1 MPKNKKENSRLLWY
15 MRRLRTMSIPEFFYR
30 VRTAIKKKIDKN
42 TKIGYLPKGTIDHL
56 PQNLLFPPKEIKIL
70 ELTDYSIFGNKLN
83 YQKPINWHYD
93 ISNKKQFPKD
103 YSFDIDTRSGK
114 NGNVKIVWEINRLQY
129 LTHICLKFSQ
139 SGESQYLDQFV
150 TIIESWKKANPYLEG
165 VNWYSNI
172 EVNIRIINWVTCWEI
187 LNVNDLIA
195 QNHSF
200 KQFVETTWLPLIELH
215 AQHAYRYESKYSSSN
230 NHLIAEASGL
240 FIAGCYWSFK
250 DSRKWIK
257 KGQHILEREIT
268 KQHSENGINKEE
280 ASEYIQFITDFFML
294 ALLIG
299 KRSGHNFSKN
309 YEETLKKIFLYIHH
323 MMDMSGNV
331 PYYGDDDDGKVLSL
345 NIDLYN
351 DNFKSLLASAAILF
365 NDSTF
370 KNKGYIFDLKNR
382 ILFGQ
387 EGEKIFDTLTTDP
400 VTAETKLYENEG
412 HFLIKKRNGEEE
424 IYLHVDI
431 APLGYLSIAAHGH
444 ADALSFFL
452 NIDGKPYII
461 DPGTYTYHSF
471 PEWRAYFKGTLAH
484 NTIRVD
490 GIDQAVNGGP
500 CLWVDHYTTKVL
512 QVEDTARETILKGSH
527 NGYERI
533 GVKHVRTY
541 TFDKLEDRITIHDQL
556 STQEDQTH
564 SYEYPLHFHPEIVI
578 NPLSPNKFSISH
590 PKKRSV
596 VIELDERLTPSLV
609 KGAEKP
615 LLGWFSPSFLQKQP
629 TSVLYSKLEVKG
641 NIELETTIYLT

>member
-230 NHLIAEASGL
+230 NHIIAEASGL

-309 YEETLKKIFLYIHH
+309 YEETLKKIFFYIHH

>member
-1 MPKNKKENSRLLWY
+1 MPKNKKANSRLLWY
-15 MRRLRTMSIPEFFYR
+15 ARRLRTMSLPEFLYR
-30 VRTAIKKKIDKN
+30 IRTALKKKKDKH

-56 PQNLLFPPKEIKIL
+56 PKYLLFPPKEIKVV
-70 ELTDYSIFGNKLN
+70 EPKDYSIFGNTLN
-83 YQKPINWHYD
+83 YQNSINWHYD

-114 NGNVKIVWEINRLQY
+114 NGNVKIVWEINRMQY
-129 LTHICLKFSQ
+129 LTHICLKFIQ
-139 SGESQYLDQFV
+139 TGESRYLNQFIE
-150 TIIESWKKANPYLEG
+150 IIASWKKANPYLEG

-172 EVNIRIINWVTCWEI
+172 EVNIRIINWVACWEI
-187 LNVNDLIA
+187 LNVNDLIV

-200 KQFVETTWLPLIELH
+200 KLFVETTWLPLIELH

-250 DSRKWIK
+250 DSPKWVK
-257 KGQHILEREIT
+257 KGQHILEREII

-299 KRSGHNFSKN
+299 ERSGHSFSKG
-309 YEETLKKIFLYIHH
+309 YQETLKKIFLYIHH

-345 NIDLYN
+345 NIDVYN
-351 DNFKSLLASAAILF
+351 DNFKSLLTTAAILF
-365 NDSTF
+365 NDSIF
-370 KNKGYIFDLKNR
+370 KKKESVFDLKNR

-387 EGEKIFDTLTTDP
+387 EGETIFNSLSTEKVTT
-400 VTAETKLYENEG
+400 ETKLYENEG
-412 HFLIKKRNGEEE
+412 HFLIKKRNGEGEE

-512 QVEDTARETILKGSH
+512 QVEDTTRETILKGSH
-527 NGYERI
+527 NGYEKL
-533 GVKHVRTY
+533 GVKHIRTY
-541 TFDKLEDRITIHDQL
+541 TFDKLEDRITIHDKL
-556 STQEDQTH
+556 SASDDQIH

-578 NPLSPNKFSISH
+578 NTLSPSKFSISH
-590 PKKRSV
+590 PKKKKCS
-596 VIELDERLTPSLV
+596 
-609 KGAEKP
+609 
-615 LLGWFSPSFLQKQP
+615 
-629 TSVLYSKLEVKG
+629 Y
-641 NIELETTIYLT
+641 

>member
-1 MPKNKKENSRLLWY
+1 
-15 MRRLRTMSIPEFFYR
+15 MSLPEFLYR
-30 VRTAIKKKIDKN
+30 IRTALKKKKDKR

-56 PQNLLFPPKEIKIL
+56 PKSLLFPPKEIKVVEPI
-70 ELTDYSIFGNKLN
+70 DYSIFGNTLN
-83 YQKPINWHYD
+83 YQNPINWHYD
-93 ISNKKQFPKD
+93 ISNEKQFPKD
-103 YSFDIDTRSGK
+103 FSFDIDTRSGK

-129 LTHICLKFSQ
+129 LTHICLKFIQ
-139 SGESQYLDQFV
+139 TGELRYLEQFIE
-150 TIIESWKKANPYLEG
+150 IIESWKKANPYLEG

-187 LNVNDLIA
+187 LNVNNLIA
-195 QNHSF
+195 QNYSF
-200 KQFVETTWLPLIELH
+200 KLFVETTWLPLIELH

-240 FIAGCYWSFK
+240 FIAGCYWSFQ
-250 DSRKWIK
+250 DSPKWIK
-257 KGQHILEREIT
+257 KGQRILESEII

-299 KRSGHNFSKN
+299 ERSGNGFSTK
-309 YEETLKKIFLYIHH
+309 YHETLEKVFLYIHH

-345 NIDLYN
+345 NIDVYN
-351 DNFKSLLASAAILF
+351 DNFKSLLTTGAILF
-365 NDSTF
+365 
-370 KNKGYIFDLKNR
+370 KNPILKRTGNIFDLKNR
-382 ILFGQ
+382 VLFGY
-387 EGEKIFDTLTTDP
+387 EGEQIYNTLATEEVNT
-400 VTAETKLYENEG
+400 ETKLYENEG
-412 HFLIKKRNGEEE
+412 HFLIKKRNGESE

-452 NIDGKPYII
+452 NIDGKPYIV

-490 GIDQAVNGGP
+490 GIDQAINGGP
-500 CLWVDHYTTKVL
+500 CLWINHYTSKVL
-512 QVEDTARETILKGSH
+512 EVKDTAKETLLRGSH
-527 NGYERI
+527 NGYEKI
-533 GVKHVRTY
+533 GVQHTRTY
-541 TFDKLEDRITIHDQL
+541 RFNKLENSITIHDKL
-556 STQEDQTH
+556 NTQDNQIH
-564 SYEYPLHFHPEIVI
+564 SYEYPLHFHPEIVLKQ
-578 NPLSPNKFSISH
+578 LSVGKFSISH
-590 PKKRSV
+590 PEKRSV
-596 VIELDERLTPSLV
+596 VIELDKRLTPSVV
-609 KGAEKP
+609 KGAENP

-629 TSVLYSKLEVKG
+629 TSVLYSKLEIKG
-641 NIELETTIYLT
+641 NIELETTIYLP

>member
-1 MPKNKKENSRLLWY
+1 
-15 MRRLRTMSIPEFFYR
+15 
-30 VRTAIKKKIDKN
+30 
-42 TKIGYLPKGTIDHL
+42 
-56 PQNLLFPPKEIKIL
+56 
-70 ELTDYSIFGNKLN
+70 
-83 YQKPINWHYD
+83 
-93 ISNKKQFPKD
+93 
-103 YSFDIDTRSGK
+103 
-114 NGNVKIVWEINRLQY
+114 
-129 LTHICLKFSQ
+129 
-139 SGESQYLDQFV
+139 
-150 TIIESWKKANPYLEG
+150 
-165 VNWYSNI
+165 
-172 EVNIRIINWVTCWEI
+172 
-187 LNVNDLIA
+187 
-195 QNHSF
+195 
-200 KQFVETTWLPLIELH
+200 
-215 AQHAYRYESKYSSSN
+215 
-230 NHLIAEASGL
+230 
-240 FIAGCYWSFK
+240 
-250 DSRKWIK
+250 
-257 KGQHILEREIT
+257 
-268 KQHSENGINKEE
+268 
-280 ASEYIQFITDFFML
+280 
-294 ALLIG
+294 
-299 KRSGHNFSKN
+299 
-309 YEETLKKIFLYIHH
+309 

>member
-1 MPKNKKENSRLLWY
+1 MPKNKKKNSRLLWY

-30 VRTAIKKKIDKN
+30 VRTAINKKIDKH
-42 TKIGYLPKGTIDHL
+42 TKIGYLPKGKIDHL
-56 PQNLLFPPKEIKIL
+56 PKSLLFIPKEIKIL
-70 ELTDYSIFGNKLN
+70 EPKNYSIFGNTLN
-83 YQKPINWHYD
+83 YENAIDWHYD
-93 ISNKKQFPKD
+93 ISNKKHFPKA

-129 LTHICLKFSQ
+129 LTHICLKFLE
-139 SGESQYLDQFV
+139 SGEDKYLNRFIN
-150 TIIESWKKANPYLEG
+150 IIESWKKENPYLEG

-172 EVNIRIINWVTCWEI
+172 EVNIRIINWVICWEI
-187 LNVNDLIA
+187 LNVNELIA

-200 KQFVETTWLPLIELH
+200 KNFVEITWLPLIELH

-250 DSRKWIK
+250 DSHKWIR
-257 KGQHILEREIT
+257 KGQHILEREII

-299 KRSGHNFSKN
+299 KRSGHNFNKN
-309 YEETLKKIFLYIHH
+309 YTKTLEKIFLYIKH
-323 MMDMSGNV
+323 MMDLSGNV

-345 NIDLYN
+345 NVDIYN
-351 DNFKSLLASAAILF
+351 DNFRSLLTTAAILF
-365 NDSTF
+365 ENPIF
-370 KNKGYIFDLKNR
+370 KNKESIFDLKNR
-382 ILFGQ
+382 VLFGE
-387 EGEKIFDTLTTDP
+387 EGEKRFNELTFKQ
-400 VTAETKLYENEG
+400 VTVESKLYKNEG
-412 HFLIKKRNGEEE
+412 HFLIKKRKDNNEV
-424 IYLHVDI
+424 YLHVDI

-512 QVEDTARETILKGSH
+512 EVKDTAKETILKGSH
-527 NGYERI
+527 NGYEKL
-533 GVKHVRTY
+533 GVQHVRTY
-541 TFDKLEDRITIHDQL
+541 NFNKLKDCITIHDKL
-556 STQEDQTH
+556 SAQDNQVH
-564 SYEYPLHFHPEIVI
+564 YYEYPIHLHPEII
-578 NPLSPNKFSISH
+578 IAQLSPNKFSISH
-590 PKKRSV
+590 PEKRTV
-596 VIELDERLTPSLV
+596 VIEFDKRLIPSVV
-609 KGAEKP
+609 KGAENP
-615 LLGWFSPSFLQKQP
+615 ILGWFSPSFLQKQP
-629 TSVLYSKLEVKG
+629 TSVLYSKFEATGDL
-641 NIELETTIYLT
+641 ELETTIYLA